1 VGDDPL
7 LRRLLL
13 LQTAQRLLR
22 ARLVP
27 LGVAPRSLPAEFIAA
42 VVSNQG
48 GYYAT
53 FAYVSEARRMGLH
66 DPAAGR
72 QRERA
77 GLHGEGARGA
87 RGADAAQRLRRETLE
102 SAARREGARR
112 PFRSLATL
120 RGRMPLR
127 TSDAELL
134 VKAGALDS
142 IAGGRTRPELL
153 WELLPRRPRGR
164 ARARALSSPPAAAP
178 RAPAYDRETVLR
190 HEVETLGFL
199 LSAHPLEPY
208 ERAMRG
214 RDVIAARDLDRHA
227 GRRVRILG
235 WHVNSKLVQT
245 KDQEPM
251 EFIAFEDT
259 TAIYDATLFP
269 DAYRRFCHLLTST
282 RAVSPDRSCGGDFG
296 VCTLTVDKVER
307 L

>member
-1 VGDDPL
+1 V
-7 LRRLLL
+7 
-13 LQTAQRLLR
+13 
-22 ARLVP
+22 
-27 LGVAPRSLPAEFIAA
+27 I
-42 VVSNQG
+42 SNQG

-53 FAYVSEARRMGLH
+53 FAYVSEARRMGLAILPP
-66 DPAAGR
+66 DVNASERVYTGSGR
-72 QRERA
+72 EVRV
-77 GLHGEGARGA
+77 GLMQLKG
-87 RGADAAQRLRRETLE
+87 LRREALDALLAERTR
-102 SAARREGARR
+102 AGA
-112 PFRSLATL
+112 FRSFADL
-120 RGRMPLR
+120 RARVALR

-153 WELLPRRPRGR
+153 WELCLDGR
-164 ARARALSSPPAAAP
+164 ATEPAPELFEAPPVAAP
-178 RAPAYDRETVLR
+178 RAPAYDRATVLR

-208 ERAMRG
+208 ERALRG
-214 RDVIAARDLDRHA
+214 RGVIAARDLDRHA

-245 KDQEPM
+245 KDKEPM
-251 EFIAFEDT
+251 EFLSFEDT

-282 RAVSPDRSCGGDFG
+282 RPFLLSGLVEEDCG
-296 VCTLTVDKVER
+296 VCTLTVEKVER